1 MTQNSD
7 LSNENLENVKLLY
20 DVYRSEDTQKILDY
34 ITDNYESL
42 TNSESTNTKEI
53 LLVTLNVLDSDSSYN
68 SNLFFE
74 KVMDERQMPTIFL
87 NSEIAQ
93 AIKNK
98 DEANLFL
105 LILVSLN
112 NKEWIEI
119 HPEHLKLILKGIKNY
134 KNSELLKN
142 TLLNIFENNKIF

>member
-1 MTQNSD
+1 MDWDTIIGGIGMI
-7 LSNENLENVKLLY
+7 LLY
-20 DVYRSEDTQKILDY
+20 G
-34 ITDNYESL
+34 
-42 TNSESTNTKEI
+42 I
-53 LLVTLNVLDSDSSYN
+53 LLSLLYIG
-68 SNLFFE
+68 
-74 KVMDERQMPTIFL
+74 P
-87 NSEIAQ
+87 EIEQ

-98 DEANLFL
+98 DEPNLFL

-119 HPEHLKLILKGIKNY
+119 HPEHLKLVLKGIKNY